1 MPTTAPVFE
10 GATSGSDTATFEL
23 TISSVP
29 AATDNLYVLVLSW
42 KETSGGFINSISGL
56 GLTWTE
62 RWTESQGSY
71 YTAVYTAYGSGA
83 SGDITVEIFDGA
95 FTSIVGTVAR
105 YSTAESVVEVYGSAQ
120 DKANSDDATVTV
132 EARVKKSTVLGMYT
146 YSGSGVTHSTTA
158 DFTARSTEAA
168 GAGADAVNQKLEDKA
183 NTATPG
189 NVTVGGANDLSA
201 AADWALIAI
210 EIIPSGS
217 GATLEKVFEFDTGEQ
232 NWQAISG
239 AWDAGPECG
248 EDGVWIGPEAE
259 FSLGDNWYRSDLTIE
274 YTRKIRGAVVRVTV
288 GNSTDAQYGGTFNN
302 FVIAGLWAADSLAG
316 PWTDIGG
323 MSFTGACNEQP
334 DSVLEQLENKYL
346 RIVCSAAVSPGNYS
360 GDLQGRV
367 VRVEIT
373 NFIDYTEANEET
385 GPPTAS
391 ALQFY
396 SGVNGLTYRSDL
408 PFVTIVNPAC
418 VAVRD
423 DGSVFVGAAAAG
435 GGGELV
441 VSGGSG
447 DDYAAW
453 TDITGSLTD
462 PIKSLVTL

>member
-168 GAGADAVNQKLEDKA
+168 GAGADTVNQKLEDKA
-183 NTATPG
+183 NTAAAG
-189 NVTVGGANDLSA
+189 NVVVGGADDLSA

-210 EIIPSGS
+210 EIIPTGS
-217 GATLEKVFEFDTGEQ
+217 GATLEKVFEFAAGGE

-239 AWDAGPECG
+239 AWNVVEECG
-248 EDGVWIGPEAE
+248 QDGVWIGPEAT
-259 FSLGDNWYRSDLTIE
+259 FSAPDNWYRSNLVIQ
-274 YTRKIRGAVVRVTV
+274 YTRKIKGSIVRITV

-302 FVIAGLWAADSLAG
+302 FTVASLETADSLSG

-323 MSFTGACNEQP
+323 VDFASACNEQTEVVI
-334 DSVLEQLENKYL
+334 DELENKYL
-346 RIVCSAAVSPGNYS
+346 RITCSTAAGPGFYT
-360 GDLQGRV
+360 GDLQARV
-367 VRVEIT
+367 ARVEIT
-373 NFIDYTEANEET
+373 NFIDYAEANEET
-385 GPPTAS
+385 GPPAAS

-396 SGVNGLTYRSDL
+396 SGTNGLTYRSDL
-408 PFVTIVNPAC
+408 PFDTINNPAC

-423 DGSVFVGAAAAG
+423 DGSVFVGAPAAG